1 MKKNVGSIDK
11 VVRVVAGLALIT
23 VGIVQG
29 GAWWAAGLVGVVLVG
44 TAATGFC
51 GLYTLLGVNT
61 CKVKNTNS

>member
-11 VVRVVAGLALIT
+11 VVRVVAGLALVA

-29 GAWWAAGLVGVVLVG
+29 GAWWAAALVGAVLLI
-44 TAATGFC
+44 TSATGFC

-61 CKVKNTNS
+61 CKVKDTNS